1 VEYATADGRP
11 ESAIGGLTLRFQIPA
26 RP

>member
-1 VEYATADGRP
+1 VEFSAGDGRP
-11 ESAIGGLTLRFQIPA
+11 DSAIGGLTLRFQIPA